1 MDEAGPQQPAEPA
14 SPQAPLAGRLA
25 RSGAGAF
32 AGALIAGIDHL
43 LEQNEWARTRL
54 APHVGRH
61 VVIGVEGRPLPGL
74 PDPRLVA
81 TIVEGG
87 RLKVAEGAD
96 PSTAAVTML
105 LRPSLDAA
113 FDLARDGARG
123 LSRHLRLEGDVMLA
137 AALGEIARHLRWD
150 AVEDL
155 SRLTGDVIAERIGR
169 FASGTFAAL
178 RDAGSRLESNAARY
192 LAVESG
198 RLVDRGA
205 LELFAQQLDSLERR
219 IAALEAAPTASR
231 NVPTDPGG

>member
-1 MDEAGPQQPAEPA
+1 MDEPGPLRPAAPA
-14 SPQAPLAGRLA
+14 SPLPPLAGRLA
-25 RSGAGAF
+25 RDGAGAF

-43 LEQNEWARTRL
+43 LEQNDWARARL

-61 VVIGVEGRPLPGL
+61 VVIGVEGRPLPGF
-74 PDPRLVA
+74 PAPRLVA

-87 RLKVAEGAD
+87 RIRGAESAD
-96 PSTAAVTML
+96 PSTAAVSML

-113 FDLARDGARG
+113 FDFARGGSRG

-137 AALGEIARHLRWD
+137 AALGELAQHLRWD

-155 SRLTGDVIAERIGR
+155 SKITGDVIAERIGR
-169 FASGTFAAL
+169 FASSTFAAV
-178 RDAGSRLESNAARY
+178 REAGGRLESNASRY

-205 LELFAQQLDSLERR
+205 LELFTQQLDSLERR
-219 IAALEAAPTASR
+219 IAGLEAAPTAPR
-231 NVPTDPGG
+231 NVSTGPGG